1 MNTSRQFLLID
12 DDEMFNF
19 LHQAI
24 IKQIDSSVDV
34 GIFQMSTN
42 GLTEIQR
49 KIRNLEILPEVM
61 MIDIRMPEMDGFEL
75 MEELEK
81 LPKDPFKNTKIYFV
95 TSSIDD
101 RDRQRAATY
110 SLLSGYL
117 EKPISFEK
125 IKEILAS

>member
-1 MNTSRQFLLID
+1 MKTSRQLLLID

-19 LHQAI
+19 LHQTI
-24 IKQIDSSVDV
+24 IKQIDSSVEV

-42 GLTEIQR
+42 GLAEIQR
-49 KIRNLEILPEVM
+49 KIRDHEILHEVM

-81 LPKDPFKNTKIYFV
+81 LPKDAFKTTKIYFV

-101 RDRQRAATY
+101 RDRQRAA
-110 SLLSGYL
+110 SFPLLSGYL
-117 EKPISFEK
+117 EKPISFDK
-125 IKEILAS
+125 IKEILAY